1 MIFTLGQRAVLTTL
15 LQEYGFREL
24 SKLSGISK
32 TTLYYMNV
40 GLDRKY
46 SVETIENLAKMGG
59 MSVSEFLALL

>member
-24 SKLSGISK
+24 SKLSGVSK

-46 SVETIENLAKMGG
+46 SVETIEDLARMGG
-59 MSVSEFLALL
+59 MSVSEFLALP

>member
-1 MIFTLGQRAVLTTL
+1 MVLTLGQRAVLTTL

-24 SKLSGISK
+24 SKISGIPK

-46 SVETIENLAKMGG
+46 YLHTIEKLAYMGG

>member
-1 MIFTLGQRAVLTTL
+1 MVLTLGQRAVLTTL

-24 SKLSGISK
+24 SKLSGIPK

-46 SVETIENLAKMGG
+46 YVDTMEKLADMGG
-59 MSVSEFLALL
+59 MSVSEFLALR

>member
-15 LQEYGFREL
+15 LEMYGFREL
-24 SKLSGISK
+24 AKLSGIPK

-46 SVETIENLAKMGG
+46 YVDTIEKLADMGG
-59 MSVSEFLALL
+59 MSVSEFLALR

>member
-24 SKLSGISK
+24 SKLSGVSK

-46 SVETIENLAKMGG
+46 SVETIEDLARMGG
-59 MSVSEFLALL
+59 MTVSDFLALP

>member
-1 MIFTLGQRAVLTTL
+1 MVLTLGQRAVLTTL

-24 SKLSGISK
+24 SKISGIPK

-46 SVETIENLAKMGG
+46 YVDTIEKLADMGG
-59 MSVSEFLALL
+59 MSVSEFLALR

>member
-15 LQEYGFREL
+15 LEIHGFREL
-24 SKLSGISK
+24 AELSGIPK

-46 SVETIENLAKMGG
+46 YLHTIEKLADMGG
-59 MSVSEFLALL
+59 MTASEFLALP

>member
-24 SKLSGISK
+24 SKMSGISK

-46 SVETIENLAKMGG
+46 SVETIENLARMGG
-59 MSVSEFLALL
+59 MSISEFLALL

>member
-1 MIFTLGQRAVLTTL
+1 MLLTLGQRAVLTTL

-24 SKLSGISK
+24 AEISGISK

-46 SVETIENLAKMGG
+46 SVDTIEALALMAD
-59 MSVSEFLALL
+59 MTASEFLALP

>member
-1 MIFTLGQRAVLTTL
+1 MVLTLGQRAVLTTL

-24 SKLSGISK
+24 AEISGISK

-46 SVETIENLAKMGG
+46 SVDTIEALALMAD
-59 MSVSEFLALL
+59 MTVSEFLALP

>member
-1 MIFTLGQRAVLTTL
+1 MVLTLGQRAVLTTL

-24 SKLSGISK
+24 SKLSGIPK

-46 SVETIENLAKMGG
+46 YVDTIEKLADMGG
-59 MSVSEFLALL
+59 MSVSEFLALR

>member
-46 SVETIENLAKMGG
+46 SVETIEDLARMGG
-59 MSVSEFLALL
+59 MSVSEFLALP

>member
-1 MIFTLGQRAVLTTL
+1 MVLTLGQRAVLTTL

-24 SKLSGISK
+24 SKLSGIPK

-46 SVETIENLAKMGG
+46 YVDTIEKLADMGG
-59 MSVSEFLALL
+59 MLVSEFLALR

>member
-24 SKLSGISK
+24 SKISAIPK

-46 SVETIENLAKMGG
+46 YVETIEKLAQVGG
-59 MSVSEFLALL
+59 MTASEFLALP

>member
-1 MIFTLGQRAVLTTL
+1 MVLTLGQRAVLTTL

-24 SKLSGISK
+24 SKLSGIPK

-46 SVETIENLAKMGG
+46 YINTIEKLAEMGG
-59 MSVSEFLALL
+59 MTASEFLALP

>member
-15 LQEYGFREL
+15 LEMYGFREL
-24 SKLSGISK
+24 AELSGIPK

-46 SVETIENLAKMGG
+46 YINTIEKLAEMGG
-59 MSVSEFLALL
+59 MTASEFLALP

>member
-1 MIFTLGQRAVLTTL
+1 MVLTLGQRAVLTTL

-24 SKLSGISK
+24 SKLSGIQK

-46 SVETIENLAKMGG
+46 YINTIEKLAEMGG
-59 MSVSEFLALL
+59 MTASEFLALP

>member
-46 SVETIENLAKMGG
+46 SVETIENLARMGG
-59 MSVSEFLALL
+59 MSVSEFLALP